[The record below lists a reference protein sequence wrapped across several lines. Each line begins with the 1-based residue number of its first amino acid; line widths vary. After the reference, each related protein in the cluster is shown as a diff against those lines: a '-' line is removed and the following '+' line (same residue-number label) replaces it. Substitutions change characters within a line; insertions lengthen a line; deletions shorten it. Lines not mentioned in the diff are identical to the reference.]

1 VACIRTAAA
10 ALAVALA
17 VFVSNANAEQTEP
30 CGSRVTRANVVRC
43 ALGASLSVQLERQEL
58 SAATA
63 RKAAASPLL
72 PDNPVLAISAA
83 QRRTSDQRDINW
95 YATLSQQLEVAGQ
108 RGLRRDAAEASVG
121 AQSQR
126 VVASRRATAVQAWA
140 SYFDALASIEERRLT
155 ERLVV
160 VSERVA
166 AVARARAES
175 GLIAGVDA
183 DVADAAAVRVL
194 QVSLAAERR
203 VVERSAQLASLLGLE
218 PKPSM
223 LTIEGE
229 LTPLAESIRALAAEN
244 TPLDQARPELLAL
257 EAEQRALE
265 LRAAAF
271 RRSRVPNPTLSVFAQ
286 NDGFNERVFGVGLSL
301 PIPLPG
307 NVGRTYIGE
316 IAEAEALA
324 QRTHTERAQVVRELK
339 LSVSTARQVFASRA
353 REVEAFTAV
362 RLSRAESGLSAL
374 AEQIEAGRISV
385 RDALIAQ
392 QALIELL
399 LAHVDARKNWCLA
412 SVELARALG
421 LPLEGAKP

>member
-1 VACIRTAAA
+1 MACVRTAAA
-10 ALAVALA
+10 ALAAVVA
-17 VFVSNANAEQTEP
+17 VFVSNANAEQTEA

-43 ALGASLSVQLERQEL
+43 AVGASLSVQLERQEL
-58 SAATA
+58 SAAVA
-63 RKAAASPLL
+63 RKSAVSPLL
-72 PDNPVLAISAA
+72 PDNPVLAVSAA
-83 QRRTSDQRDINW
+83 QRRTSAQRDVNW
-95 YATLSQQLEVAGQ
+95 YATLSQQLEVGGQ
-108 RGLRRDAAEASVG
+108 RGLRQDAAEASVG

-126 VVASRRATAVQAWA
+126 VVASRRATAVQAWS
-140 SYFDALASIEERRLT
+140 SYFEALASIEERRLT
-155 ERLVV
+155 ERLVA

-166 AVARARAES
+166 TVARARAES
-175 GLIAGVDA
+175 GLISGVDA

-194 QVSLAAERR
+194 QASLAAERR
-203 VVERSAQLASLLGLE
+203 VIERSAQLASLLGLE
-218 PKPSM
+218 PKPSA
-223 LTIEGE
+223 LPIEGE
-229 LTPLAESIRALAAEN
+229 LTPLAESIRALGTDN
-244 TPLDQARPELLAL
+244 TSLNEARPELLAL

-324 QRTHTERAQVVRELK
+324 QRAHTERAQLIRELK
-339 LSVSTARQVFASRA
+339 LSMSTARQAFASRT
-353 REVEAFTAV
+353 REVEAFTAL
-362 RLSRAESGLSAL
+362 RLSRAELGLSAL
-374 AEQIEAGRISV
+374 AEQIEAGRLSV

-399 LAHVDARKNWCLA
+399 LSHVEARKNWCLA

-421 LPLEGAKP
+421 LPLEGSKP